1 MARRGGFFGYDP
13 YDYYYPPSYGYDA
26 YPYYRPAAADPFFPD
41 VEPLV
46 TEQLRPAR
54 RRAPARHDGGFFRG
68 FGAAEPAART
78 TARPR
83 PGSGSPKSCPDC
95 FEVEVTGPDSDSP
108 PAIPEK
114 QAPSVEE
121 AAVRVQAAARGLLAR
136 RMVREVRAVE
146 RQAEAVAA
154 RVAAEAE
161 ALRADARAR
170 IGLGEELMRLLLRL
184 DGVRG
189 AREYRRRVTRRVL
202 ALQDAVDAL
211 EATPAPA
218 APGSTADAPEVQ
230 DAEKEAESGM
240 EPELPV
246 EDNTASDFLAAET
259 TDTAVME
266 VDAVSPVVVDEAGK
280 TETELVAEGEKASE
294 AEGEWEMVA
303 TGDGDVSTGEEDPA
317 PPKAQQEQAQE
328 EKKMVTTNGLDS
340 KKLMEMVAALCERS
354 AQQCALIGALAE
366 RVDTLERAVRRVQEA
381 DRRRRR
387 NKKNNKDGKKNTS
400 SFYSD

>member
-1 MARRGGFFGYDP
+1 MAFFGYDP
-13 YDYYYPPSYGYDA
+13 YDYGYGYPASPYSYD
-26 YPYYRPAAADPFFPD
+26 PYYHRPAAADAFFHD
-41 VEPLV
+41 AEQLM
-46 TEQLRPAR
+46 TERLRPAR
-54 RRAPARHDGGFFRG
+54 RRAPARHDDAFFPG
-68 FGAAEPAART
+68 FGAAQPAART

-83 PGSGSPKSCPDC
+83 PSSGSPKSCPDY
-95 FEVEVTGPDSDSP
+95 FEIEVTGDSNSP
-108 PAIPEK
+108 PAVPRK
-114 QAPSVEE
+114 PAPSAEE
-121 AAVRVQAAARGLLAR
+121 AAVRVQAAVRGLLAR
-136 RMVREVRAVE
+136 RMVREVRMVE
-146 RQAEAVAA
+146 RLAEAVAA
-154 RVAAEAE
+154 RVASEAE

-211 EATPAPA
+211 EAAPA
-218 APGSTADAPEVQ
+218 VVTADAPEVQ
-230 DAEKEAESGM
+230 DAEEEAESGM
-240 EPELPV
+240 EPDLPV
-246 EDNTASDFLAAET
+246 EDNTVSDFLAAET
-259 TDTAVME
+259 TDTAAME
-266 VDAVSPVVVDEAGK
+266 VDAASPVVVDEAGH

-303 TGDGDVSTGEEDPA
+303 TGDGDVFTGEEDPA
-317 PPKAQQEQAQE
+317 PPKAQQQQQEQVQE
-328 EKKMVTTNGLDS
+328 EKKTVTTDGLDA

-366 RVDTLERAVRRVQEA
+366 RVDTLERAVRRVEEA

-387 NKKNNKDGKKNTS
+387 NKKTNKDGKKNTS

>member
-1 MARRGGFFGYDP
+1 MASRGFFSYDP
-13 YDYYYPPSYGYDA
+13 YDDYYYPSPYGYDA
-26 YPYYRPAAADPFFPD
+26 FPYYA
-41 VEPLV
+41 EPLV
-46 TEQLRPAR
+46 TERLRPAR
-54 RRAPARHDGGFFRG
+54 RRATARHDGGFSHG
-68 FGAAEPAART
+68 FGATEPAART

-83 PGSGSPKSCPDC
+83 PSSGSPKSGPDC

-108 PAIPEK
+108 AAAQRK
-114 QAPSVEE
+114 QAPSKEE

-170 IGLGEELMRLLLRL
+170 IGFGEELMRLLLRL

-211 EATPAPA
+211 EAMPTVV
-218 APGSTADAPEVQ
+218 TADAPEVQ
-230 DAEKEAESGM
+230 DAEKEAENGM
-240 EPELPV
+240 EPELELPV
-246 EDNTASDFLAAET
+246 EDTTAVDSLAAET
-259 TDTAVME
+259 TDMAAME
-266 VDAVSPVVVDEAGK
+266 VDAASPVVVDEAGQ
-280 TETELVAEGEKASE
+280 TETELVAEVEKASE

-303 TGDGDVSTGEEDPA
+303 TGDGDISTGEEDPA
-317 PPKAQQEQAQE
+317 LPKVLQQQQEQAQE
-328 EKKMVTTNGLDS
+328 EKKTVTTDGLDA
-340 KKLMEMVAALCERS
+340 KKLMEMVATLCKRS
-354 AQQCALIGALAE
+354 VQQCALIGSLAE
-366 RVDTLERAVRRVQEA
+366 RVDTLERAVRRVKEA
-381 DRRRRR
+381 DRLRRR
-387 NKKNNKDGKKNTS
+387 NKKNKDGKKNTS

>member
-13 YDYYYPPSYGYDA
+13 YDYYYPSSYGYEA
-26 YPYYRPAAADPFFPD
+26 YPYYADPFFLD
-41 VEPLV
+41 AQPLV
-46 TEQLRPAR
+46 TERLRPAR
-54 RRAPARHDGGFFRG
+54 RRAPAQHDGGFFPG

-78 TARPR
+78 TAHPR
-83 PGSGSPKSCPDC
+83 PSSGSPKSCPDC

-108 PAIPEK
+108 PAIPK
-114 QAPSVEE
+114 KTAPSAEE

-202 ALQDAVDAL
+202 ALQDAVDTL
-211 EATPAPA
+211 EAAPA
-218 APGSTADAPEVQ
+218 VVTADVTEVQ
-230 DAEKEAESGM
+230 DAEEEAESEM

-246 EDNTASDFLAAET
+246 EDNTASDFLVAET
-259 TDTAVME
+259 TDTAAME
-266 VDAVSPVVVDEAGK
+266 VDTASPVVVDEAGQN
-280 TETELVAEGEKASE
+280 ETGLVAEGEKASE

-303 TGDGDVSTGEEDPA
+303 TGDGDVSTGEEGPA
-317 PPKAQQEQAQE
+317 LPKAQQQQQQAQE
-328 EKKMVTTNGLDS
+328 EKKKQTVTTDGLDA

-354 AQQCALIGALAE
+354 AQQCVLIGALAE
-366 RVDTLERAVRRVQEA
+366 RVDTLERSVRRVEEA

-387 NKKNNKDGKKNTS
+387 NKKTNKNGKKNTS

>member
-13 YDYYYPPSYGYDA
+13 YDYYCPTSYGYDA
-26 YPYYRPAAADPFFPD
+26 YPYYRPATADPFFPN

-46 TEQLRPAR
+46 TERLRPAR

-83 PGSGSPKSCPDC
+83 PGSGSPKSC
-95 FEVEVTGPDSDSP
+95 FEVEVTGPDFDSL
-108 PAIPEK
+108 PAIPKK

-161 ALRADARAR
+161 VLRADARAR

-189 AREYRRRVTRRVL
+189 AREYRKRVTRRVL
-202 ALQDAVDAL
+202 MLQDAVDAL
-211 EATPAPA
+211 EAAPA
-218 APGSTADAPEVQ
+218 VVTADAPEVQ

-266 VDAVSPVVVDEAGK
+266 VDAASPVVVDEAGK

-317 PPKAQQEQAQE
+317 PPKAQQQQEHAQE
-328 EKKMVTTNGLDS
+328 EKKMVTTNGLDA

-366 RVDTLERAVRRVQEA
+366 RVDTLERAVRRVEEA

-387 NKKNNKDGKKNTS
+387 NKKTNKDGKKNTS
-400 SFYSD
+400 SFYRD

>member
-13 YDYYYPPSYGYDA
+13 YDYYYPTSYAYDA
-26 YPYYRPAAADPFFPD
+26 YPYYSPAAADPFFMD
-41 VEPLV
+41 AEPLV
-46 TEQLRPAR
+46 TERLRPAR
-54 RRAPARHDGGFFRG
+54 RRAPARHDGGFFPG

-78 TARPR
+78 MARPR
-83 PGSGSPKSCPDC
+83 PSSGSPKSSPDC
-95 FEVEVTGPDSDSP
+95 FEVEVTGPEPDSP
-108 PAIPEK
+108 PAVPRK
-114 QAPSVEE
+114 PAPSAEE

-154 RVAAEAE
+154 RVSAEAE

-170 IGLGEELMRLLLRL
+170 IALAEELMRLLLRL

-211 EATPAPA
+211 EAMPAVV
-218 APGSTADAPEVQ
+218 TTNAPEVQ
-230 DAEKEAESGM
+230 DAADESEDGI
-240 EPELPV
+240 EPELELPI
-246 EDNTASDFLAAET
+246 EDNTAADSLDAET
-259 TDTAVME
+259 NDTAAME
-266 VDAVSPVVVDEAGK
+266 VDAASPVVVDENGQ
-280 TETELVAEGEKASE
+280 TETELVAEVEKASE

-303 TGDGDVSTGEEDPA
+303 TGDGDVSTGEEDHA
-317 PPKAQQEQAQE
+317 PPKALQQQEPAGE
-328 EKKMVTTNGLDS
+328 EKKTVTTDGLDA
-340 KKLMEMVAALCERS
+340 KKFMEMVAALCERS

-366 RVDTLERAVRRVQEA
+366 RVDTLEHAVRRVEEA

-387 NKKNNKDGKKNTS
+387 NKKTKKDSKKNTN

>member
-1 MARRGGFFGYDP
+1 M
-13 YDYYYPPSYGYDA
+13 
-26 YPYYRPAAADPFFPD
+26 
-41 VEPLV
+41 L
-46 TEQLRPAR
+46 
-54 RRAPARHDGGFFRG
+54 FR
-68 FGAAEPAART
+68 
-78 TARPR
+78 
-83 PGSGSPKSCPDC
+83 S
-95 FEVEVTGPDSDSP
+95 
-108 PAIPEK
+108 
-114 QAPSVEE
+114 
-121 AAVRVQAAARGLLAR
+121 
-136 RMVREVRAVE
+136 

-161 ALRADARAR
+161 VLRADARAR

-189 AREYRRRVTRRVL
+189 AREYRKRVTRRVL
-202 ALQDAVDAL
+202 MLQDAVDAL
-211 EATPAPA
+211 EAAPA
-218 APGSTADAPEVQ
+218 VVTADAPEVQ

-240 EPELPV
+240 QPELPV

-266 VDAVSPVVVDEAGK
+266 VDAASPVVVDEAGK

-317 PPKAQQEQAQE
+317 PPKAQQQQEQAQE
-328 EKKMVTTNGLDS
+328 EKKTLTTNGLDA

-387 NKKNNKDGKKNTS
+387 NKKTNKDGKKNK
-400 SFYSD
+400 

>member
-1 MARRGGFFGYDP
+1 MAHRGGFFGYDP
-13 YDYYYPPSYGYDA
+13 YDYYYPTSYGYDA

-54 RRAPARHDGGFFRG
+54 RRAPARHDDGFFRG
-68 FGAAEPAART
+68 FGAAEPPART

-202 ALQDAVDAL
+202 ALHDAVDAL
-211 EATPAPA
+211 EATPTMVA
-218 APGSTADAPEVQ
+218 ADVPEVQ
-230 DAEKEAESGM
+230 DAEEEAESGM
-240 EPELPV
+240 EPELSV

-259 TDTAVME
+259 TDMAAME
-266 VDAVSPVVVDEAGK
+266 VDATSPVVVDEAGQN
-280 TETELVAEGEKASE
+280 ETELVAESEKASE

-317 PPKAQQEQAQE
+317 PPKAQQQQQQEQAHE
-328 EKKMVTTNGLDS
+328 EKKTVTTDGLDAN
-340 KKLMEMVAALCERS
+340 KLMEMVTALCERS

-366 RVDTLERAVRRVQEA
+366 RVDTLERAVRRVEEA

-387 NKKNNKDGKKNTS
+387 NKKTNKDGKKNTS
-400 SFYSD
+400 SFYND

>member
-1 MARRGGFFGYDP
+1 MARRGFFGYDP
-13 YDYYYPPSYGYDA
+13 YDCYYPASPYAYD
-26 YPYYRPAAADPFFPD
+26 YDPYYHSPAVDAFFA
-41 VEPLV
+41 EPLV
-46 TEQLRPAR
+46 TAR
-54 RRAPARHDGGFFRG
+54 RRAPTQHDDGFFPG
-68 FGAAEPAART
+68 FRVSEPAART
-78 TARPR
+78 RARPR
-83 PGSGSPKSCPDC
+83 PSSGSPKSCPDC
-95 FEVEVTGPDSDSP
+95 YEVEVTGPEPDSP
-108 PAIPEK
+108 PAVPRK
-114 QAPSVEE
+114 PAPSAEE
-121 AAVRVQAAARGLLAR
+121 AAARVQAAARGLLAR

-202 ALQDAVDAL
+202 ALHDAVDAL
-211 EATPAPA
+211 EATPTMVA
-218 APGSTADAPEVQ
+218 ADVPEVQ
-230 DAEKEAESGM
+230 DAEEEAESGM
-240 EPELPV
+240 EPELSV

-259 TDTAVME
+259 TDMAAME
-266 VDAVSPVVVDEAGK
+266 VDATSPVVVDEAGQN
-280 TETELVAEGEKASE
+280 ETELVAESEKASE

-317 PPKAQQEQAQE
+317 PPKAQQQQQQEQAHE
-328 EKKMVTTNGLDS
+328 EKKTVTTDGLDAN
-340 KKLMEMVAALCERS
+340 KLMEMVTALCERS

-366 RVDTLERAVRRVQEA
+366 RVDTLERAVRRVEEA

-387 NKKNNKDGKKNTS
+387 NKKTNKDGKKNTS
-400 SFYSD
+400 SFYND

>member
-13 YDYYYPPSYGYDA
+13 YDYYYPTSYGYHA
-26 YPYYRPAAADPFFPD
+26 YPYYLPTAADPFFPD

-54 RRAPARHDGGFFRG
+54 RRAPARHDGGFFPG

-83 PGSGSPKSCPDC
+83 PNSGSPKSCPDC

-108 PAIPEK
+108 PAIPKK

-121 AAVRVQAAARGLLAR
+121 AAMRVQAAACGLLAR

-146 RQAEAVAA
+146 RHVEDVAT
-154 RVAAEAE
+154 RVVAEAE

-170 IGLGEELMRLLLRL
+170 IGLGEELMSLLLRL
-184 DGVRG
+184 DSVRG

-211 EATPAPA
+211 EAAPA
-218 APGSTADAPEVQ
+218 VVTADVPEVQ
-230 DAEKEAESGM
+230 DAEEEAESGM
-240 EPELPV
+240 EPELLV
-246 EDNTASDFLAAET
+246 EDNIASDFLAAET
-259 TDTAVME
+259 TDTAAME
-266 VDAVSPVVVDEAGK
+266 VDAASPVIVDEAGQN
-280 TETELVAEGEKASE
+280 ETELVEEGEKASE

-303 TGDGDVSTGEEDPA
+303 TKDGDISTGEEDPA
-317 PPKAQQEQAQE
+317 PPKAQQQQEQAHD
-328 EKKMVTTNGLDS
+328 EKKTVTTDGLDA

-354 AQQCALIGALAE
+354 VQQCALIGALAE
-366 RVDTLERAVRRVQEA
+366 RVDTLDRAVRRVEEA

-387 NKKNNKDGKKNTS
+387 NKKTNKDGKKNMLGNVAEN
-400 SFYSD
+400 